1 METKSDLKNT
11 SQRGVIY
18 LGHIPHGFYEEEIRD
33 YFKQFGK
40 VTNLRV
46 SRSRK
51 SGRSKGFGFVE
62 FANNEV
68 AKIAAETMNNYLMFK
83 KRVIAQYVPPE
94 RRHPRLFA
102 NRVQWSTSNYPL
114 KGRHRAVVKR
124 HNTDLD
130 DKEHLK
136 QTGRLMKTVRRT
148 LKKLADMGIIYD
160 FQPVDKPTEKMDA
173 IVTEASTK
181 PDDTLKL
188 KKQAKKNSIPTKT
201 SPKPTNVLNLKK
213 KGDTRTESSPKSAD
227 VLKSKKAK
235 KDIVS
240 KSLGLKDSRVNVL
253 IDNVRKHLGKTGC
266 INDNIITRSKSK
278 VGK

>member
-1 METKSDLKNT
+1 MLTFLDKVNSLRIKNGEKNEGKTRINHFFLSVSYYTLPLQVSSMETNSDLKNK
-11 SQRGVIY
+11 SGRGVIY
-18 LGHIPHGFYEEEIRD
+18 LGHIPHGFYEEEIRN

-46 SRSRK
+46 CRSRK

-83 KRVIAQYVPPE
+83 KRMIAQYVPPE
-94 RRHPRLFA
+94 KRHPRLFA
-102 NRVQWSTSNYPL
+102 NKVQWSTRNYPL
-114 KGRHRAVVKR
+114 KGQHRSVVTR

-130 DKEHLK
+130 DKGHLK

-148 LKKLADMGIIYD
+148 LKKLADMGIAYD
-160 FQPVDKPTEKMDA
+160 FQPVDKP
-173 IVTEASTK
+173 
-181 PDDTLKL
+181 
-188 KKQAKKNSIPTKT
+188 
-201 SPKPTNVLNLKK
+201 
-213 KGDTRTESSPKSAD
+213 
-227 VLKSKKAK
+227 
-235 KDIVS
+235 DIVR
-240 KSLGLKDSRVNVL
+240 KSLDLKDNRANEL
-253 IDNVRKHLGKTGC
+253 INKVRKHLGKTGC